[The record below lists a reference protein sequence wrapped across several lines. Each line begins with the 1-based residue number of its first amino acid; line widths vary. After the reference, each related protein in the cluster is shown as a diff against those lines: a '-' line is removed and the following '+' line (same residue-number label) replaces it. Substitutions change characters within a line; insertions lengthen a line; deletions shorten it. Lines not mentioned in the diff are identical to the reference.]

1 MFAGEYIKLQD
12 AFVSELNQFVGQFKV
27 IGYNMN
33 DGAVFHY
40 SDQVVNTAN
49 GTSVISPNGT
59 ALIAWKATAQ
69 VALNDCD
76 QNSEWGL
83 FQQQAGNGN
92 GLKWTVGLT
101 DGGTLASGTVDLD
114 CSVLTPSFKSL
125 ETQN

>member
-1 MFAGEYIKLQD
+1 M
-12 AFVSELNQFVGQFKV
+12 SELNQFVGQFKV

-40 SDQVVNTAN
+40 SDQVANTAN
-49 GTSVISPNGT
+49 GTSAISPNGT

-92 GLKWTVGLT
+92 GLKWTVGLK
-101 DGGTLASGTVDLD
+101 DGGTAASGTVDLD